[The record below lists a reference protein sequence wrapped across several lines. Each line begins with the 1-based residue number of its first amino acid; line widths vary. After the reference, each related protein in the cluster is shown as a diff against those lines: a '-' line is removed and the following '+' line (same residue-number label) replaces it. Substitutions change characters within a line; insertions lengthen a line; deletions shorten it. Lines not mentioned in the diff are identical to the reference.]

1 MTMTSR
7 QSPNWALLLIVGVGL
22 TSLQLIDV
30 LSSEVGSKQWA
41 YEVIGLLIPVGF
53 IVIGT
58 VMLIRSRSE
67 ERDDD

>member
-1 MTMTSR
+1 VPRKVSEFGVAANPR
-7 QSPNWALLLIVGVGL
+7 LPALE
-22 TSLQLIDV
+22 Q
-30 LSSEVGSKQWA
+30 SSEVGSKQRA